1 MEAKDNSIAR
11 NADNGADKTETTVKA
26 KNSAA
31 RKGTPPLFSKE
42 TLLRSERFACARDA
56 LDALL
61 ADGGSYSAREA
72 ENILRDFY
80 KKAVK

>member
-1 MEAKDNSIAR
+1 MEAKANSKSK
-11 NADNGADKTETTVKA
+11 NTDNGAAKA
-26 KNSAA
+26 DSATA
-31 RKGTPPLFSKE
+31 RKGPPPLFSKE
-42 TLLRSERFACARDA
+42 TLLRSERFAHARDA
-56 LDALL
+56 LAALL